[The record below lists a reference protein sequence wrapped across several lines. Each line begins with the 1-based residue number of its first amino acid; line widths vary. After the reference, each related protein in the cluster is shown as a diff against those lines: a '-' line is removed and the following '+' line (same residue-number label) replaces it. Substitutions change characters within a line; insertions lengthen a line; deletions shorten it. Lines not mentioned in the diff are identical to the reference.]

1 MATSETC
8 WPPYYRD
15 SVTSHGIDDQRVA
28 DLLAGVASLAAL
40 SLPERVA
47 RLDAAVGGLE
57 ALLVDDSG

>member
-1 MATSETC
+1 
-8 WPPYYRD
+8 
-15 SVTSHGIDDQRVA
+15 VTSHGIDDQRVA